1 MKKKLLSL
9 LMIMAI
15 MAGVVFSPLCVNMT
29 AQAKT
34 PYMKK
39 LGVKWDLKEGKWVTI
54 RINYA
59 GNVWN
64 KAKATIKDVKLKD
77 AQKEGYKKL
86 SYTIVIK
93 EDRLTPSK
101 VHKIGNAANGGKVYG
116 YGLTPWLYD
125 IDGFSITSDNDSDI
139 KDKGKWTYSKKYKCK
154 DSHGCWVGM
163 IDTYKYKCIVVY
175 PEKDYKK
182 ICIGISGNGSYK
194 HPAGTGID
202 VWERPVYK
210 KDKKN
215 IHFMLVG

>member
-34 PYMKK
+34 PFMKT
-39 LGVKWDLKEGKWVTI
+39 LGLKWDLKEGKWVKI
-54 RINYA
+54 RINCA
-59 GNVWN
+59 GNVWQE
-64 KAKATIKDVKLKD
+64 AKATIKDVKLKD
-77 AQKEGYKKL
+77 AKKEGYKKL

-93 EDRLTPSK
+93 CEKFTQSQ
-101 VHKIGNAANGGKVYG
+101 VHKIANSSYKYLYENNV
-116 YGLTPWLYD
+116 TAWRYD
-125 IDGFSITSDNDSDI
+125 IDGFCMDSGSDDSDI
-139 KDKGKWTYSKKYKCK
+139 KAKYKFKESKKYKCK
-154 DSHGCWVGM
+154 DSDGCWVKM
-163 IDTYKYKCIVVY
+163 SDTIKYKGSVVY

-194 HPAGTGID
+194 DPAD
-202 VWERPVYK
+202 DDLWESSVYK